1 MKYSNFGEF
10 YEFVRG
16 YGNDS
21 CVLVA
26 VNCHFRKRFAESMSA
41 FEELINA
48 TGRYKEKMVINNNN
62 NNKKLNI
69 LVSYKV

>member
-1 MKYSNFGEF
+1 MSSKFGEF

-41 FEELINA
+41 FEESVHA
-48 TGRYKEKMVINNNN
+48 TGHYKEKMVINKT
-62 NNKKLNI
+62 NKHI
-69 LVSYKV
+69 IVWCMF